1 MNMCASARPRWIPYS
16 EIQYA
21 WTFARANRVAN
32 FQVKGKPDAASLETL
47 ESVFF
52 TFKDPEFP
60 SHGHDPV
67 GADSGDGPET

>member
-1 MNMCASARPRWIPYS
+1 MDEYVRFSQAEMDPYS

-52 TFKDPEFP
+52 TLQRP
-60 SHGHDPV
+60 
-67 GADSGDGPET
+67 